1 MLRVPKGGEMMK
13 EKDPIDTLKENLDDS
28 LYDIK
33 ENYSKALDLAR
44 DMRDERDQERDEKQ
58 EIIRRLEWVLGENLN
73 DIENTIYDIIDE
85 FKEKA

>member
-1 MLRVPKGGEMMK
+1 MLRVPKGGEVMK
-13 EKDPIDTLKENLDDS
+13 EKDLIDTLKENLNDS

-58 EIIRRLEWVLGENLN
+58 EIVRRLEWVLGENLN
-73 DIENTIYDIIDE
+73 DIENTIYDIISE

>member
-1 MLRVPKGGEMMK
+1 MLRVPKGGEVMK
-13 EKDPIDTLKENLDDS
+13 EKDPIDTLKENLNDS

-58 EIIRRLEWVLGENLN
+58 EIVRRLEWVLGENLN
-73 DIENTIYDIIDE
+73 DIENTIHDIISE

>member
-1 MLRVPKGGEMMK
+1 MLRVPKGGEVMK
-13 EKDPIDTLKENLDDS
+13 EKDPIDTLKENLNDS

-58 EIIRRLEWVLGENLN
+58 EIVRRLEWVLGENLN
-73 DIENTIYDIIDE
+73 DIENTIYDIINE

>member
-1 MLRVPKGGEMMK
+1 MK
-13 EKDPIDTLKENLDDS
+13 EKDPIDTLKENLNDS

-33 ENYSKALDLAR
+33 ENYSKVLDLAK

-58 EIIRRLEWVLGENLN
+58 EIVRRLEWVLGENLN

>member
-1 MLRVPKGGEMMK
+1 MLRVPKGGEVMK
-13 EKDPIDTLKENLDDS
+13 EKDPIDTLKENLNDS

-33 ENYSKALDLAR
+33 ENYSKVLDLAK

-58 EIIRRLEWVLGENLN
+58 EIVRRLEWVLGENLN